1 MSGFLT
7 RAIKWASRRLGA
19 LSMAAGLVAVG
30 SGAARGAIRLP
41 AVIAENMVLQRDQP
55 APIWGWSDPRV
66 QVRVGFHEQERFA
79 TADGNGRWTVRL
91 EAEDASDDPRKLT
104 ITAGDEKLTLGN
116 IVVGEVWVCSGQ
128 SNMEKPIGDQPG
140 QKPCFDAT
148 EEIAAADWPMIRLF
162 KTKKAQADRPA
173 EDVEGEWVVCTPESI
188 DATKFSAVGYFFGR
202 EIHREVGVPVGL
214 IDSTWGGTRIEPWT
228 PAEAF
233 GQVAGLEELAAAAK
247 KPGTKAENTMPA
259 TLYNGM
265 IAPLVP
271 FAIRGAIW
279 YQGESNVMDVND
291 GHRYTAKMEALIG
304 GWRRAWEQGDFPFYF
319 VQIAPYRYHKDRG
332 ERVKDDDQLP
342 LLWEAQ
348 VDALKMAHTGM
359 AGTTDLVDDLRDIHP
374 RNKKDVGLRLA
385 RIALATDYG
394 KHVQLSGPV
403 FKRADFRA
411 DDVVL
416 HVDHGGGLA
425 SRDGK
430 PLTWF
435 TIAGEDGKFVQADA
449 AIEREHVVVRSDAVK
464 APKAV
469 RFAWDEEAQPNLV
482 NGAGLPALPF
492 RTDRPE

>member
-1 MSGFLT
+1 MKVSE
-7 RAIKWASRRLGA
+7 RSWAVGDCLRRLA
-19 LSMAAGLVAVG
+19 LVTGCALAMVG
-30 SGAARGAIRLP
+30 DTAQAEIRLP
-41 AVIAENMVLQRDQP
+41 AVIDDNMVLQRDQP
-55 APIWGWSDPRV
+55 LPIWGWAEPGA
-66 QVRVGFHEQERFA
+66 QVRVAFHDQEKFA
-79 TADGNGRWTVRL
+79 TADGNGRWMVRL
-91 EAEDASDDPRKLT
+91 EAEAATAEPRDVV
-104 ITAGDEKLTLGN
+104 ISAGDEQATLAN
-116 IVVGEVWVCSGQ
+116 VVVGEVWVCSGQ
-128 SNMEKPIGDQPG
+128 SNMEKPIGDQPN
-140 QKPCFDAT
+140 QKPCFHA
-148 EEIAAADWPMIRLF
+148 EQEIAAADWPLIRLF
-162 KTKKAQADRPA
+162 KTKKAQVERPA

-228 PAEAF
+228 PAKAF
-233 GQVAGLEELAAAAK
+233 EHVAGLEELAAAAK
-247 KPGTKAENTMPA
+247 NPGTKAENTTPA

-319 VQIAPYRYHKDRG
+319 VQIAPYRYRKDRG
-332 ERVKDDDQLP
+332 ERVKDGDQLP

-348 VDALKMAHTGM
+348 IDALKIAHTGM
-359 AGTTDLVDDLRDIHP
+359 AGTMDLVDDLHDIHP

-394 KHVQLSGPV
+394 KKDVKFRGPV
-403 FKRADFRA
+403 FKAADFREG
-411 DDVVL
+411 DVLL
-416 HVDHGGGLA
+416 HVDYGGGLA

-430 PLTWF
+430 PLTCF
-435 TIAGEDGKFVQADA
+435 TIAGEDGTFVPAEA
-449 AIEREHVVVRSDAVK
+449 IIEREHIIVRSDAVK
-464 APKAV
+464 SPKAV
-469 RFAWDEEAQPNLV
+469 RFAWAEEAQPNLT

-492 RTDRPE
+492 RTDRSE